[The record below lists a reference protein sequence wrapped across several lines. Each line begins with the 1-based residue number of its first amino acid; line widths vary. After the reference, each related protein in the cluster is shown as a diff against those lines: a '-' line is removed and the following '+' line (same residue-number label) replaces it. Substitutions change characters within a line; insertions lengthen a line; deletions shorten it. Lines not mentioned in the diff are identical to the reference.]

1 MKRRQFVA
9 ALGSVAAS
17 CVVGPRA
24 AFAQPSVVRRQARV
38 GILNYFDARYS
49 RVTELAESLRELGY
63 VEGQNLLTIHRWADG
78 QLNRLPPL
86 ATELV
91 ASKIDVMIALGPA
104 TWAAKQS
111 TSSIPI
117 VTTFSGDPIGMGL
130 VSNLARPGGNLTGF
144 LYMSTDLAAK
154 RLELMQEFDPKPANY
169 AALYNPGEPSTK
181 FEMEQ
186 TAAGAQAIGV
196 KLMRLAATQPSEL
209 DQLFGLAAQERAG
222 GVIIFTH
229 GFAEFYR
236 NNIIEAAARH
246 RMPAIY
252 GWRDFVIE
260 GGLMS
265 YGPNIQLLVR
275 TAASYVDRILRGE
288 KPGDLPMQQ
297 PARLELVINLKT
309 SRALGIEFPQTF
321 LARADEVIE

>member
-1 MKRRQFVA
+1 MNRRQFNA
-9 ALGSVAAS
+9 ALGCVAAS
-17 CVVGPRA
+17 YVAWPDGASAQRA
-24 AFAQPSVVRRQARV
+24 EPRRQARI

-49 RVTELAESLRELGY
+49 RVTEFTESLRELGY

-86 ATELV
+86 AAELV
-91 ASKIDVMIALGPA
+91 ASKVDVMIALGPA
-104 TWAAKQS
+104 TWAAKQT

-117 VTTFSGDPIGMGL
+117 VTTFSGDPVGMGL

-144 LYMSTDLAAK
+144 SYMSTDLAAK
-154 RLELMQEFDPKPANY
+154 RLELMVQFNPTRSNF

-181 FEMEQ
+181 YEMEQ
-186 TAAGAQAIGV
+186 TETGAQTLGV
-196 KLMRLAATQPSEL
+196 KLSRLAATQASEL
-209 DQLFGLAAQERAG
+209 DQLFAAAAQDNVG
-222 GVIIFTH
+222 GVIVFTH

-236 NNIIEAAARH
+236 RNIIEAAARY
-246 RMPAIY
+246 RMPTMY
-252 GWRDFVIE
+252 GWRDFVAE

-265 YGPNIQLLVR
+265 YGPNVQTLVR
-275 TAASYVDRILRGE
+275 TAASYVDRILKGE
-288 KPGDLPMQQ
+288 RAGDLPMQQ

-309 SRALGIEFPQTF
+309 SKALGLAVSPTW

>member
-1 MKRRQFVA
+1 MRDIPEFVE
-9 ALGSVAAS
+9 
-17 CVVGPRA
+17 
-24 AFAQPSVVRRQARV
+24 F
-38 GILNYFDARYS
+38 
-49 RVTELAESLRELGY
+49 TKSLRELGY

-78 QLNRLPPL
+78 QLNRLPQL
-86 ATELV
+86 AAELV

-104 TWAAKQS
+104 TWAAKQT

-117 VTTFSGDPIGMGL
+117 VTTFSGDPVGMGL

-144 LYMSTDLAAK
+144 SYMSTDLAAK
-154 RLELMQEFDPKPANY
+154 RLELMHQFNSTRSNF

-181 FEMEQ
+181 LEMEQ
-186 TAAGAQAIGV
+186 TQAGAGAIGV
-196 KLMRLAATQPSEL
+196 KLQPLAVTQPSEL
-209 DQLFGLAAQERAG
+209 DQLFAVAAREKAG
-222 GVIIFTH
+222 GVIVFTH

-236 NNIIEAAARH
+236 RNIIEAAARH
-246 RMPAIY
+246 RMPTMY
-252 GWRDFVIE
+252 GWRDFVVE

-265 YGPNIQLLVR
+265 YGPNVQTLVR

-309 SRALGIEFPQTF
+309 SRTLGLELPQTL
-321 LARADEVIE
+321 LARVDEVIE